1 MVFYSV
7 GNSEVE
13 VTRECQDNAR
23 EDAMAAIDM
32 TNAQAASDLAALLD
46 GLAAQ
51 DPNVRVDWACREL
64 SHGTETRQWEHDIAT
79 IRHRLTEYFSTD
91 MVWAKS
97 AATTV
102 LTALANAGHFNYEDY
117 LIFRAWYV
125 TEEDTRGFVADIGPI
140 MAVGNGAEYVET
152 CVRLGLIPA
161 LEGAAIISC
170 RLRAAGG
177 VWHDAEAVRLARAA
191 CIVIGKST
199 SPHVLE
205 VWSTRLA
212 DTVLNEAIRHG
223 NRAVIENFAHFL
235 TATARHVR
243 TEPERWGISS
253 DRAQLVLPL
262 IEGLEKQL
270 HNASGGC

>member
-7 GNSEVE
+7 GNPEVE

-23 EDAMAAIDM
+23 EDAMAATDM
-32 TNAQAASDLAALLD
+32 TSAQAASNLAALLD

-51 DPNVRVDWACREL
+51 DSNVRVDWACREL
-64 SHGTETRQWEHDIAT
+64 SHGIETRQWEYDIAS

-97 AATTV
+97 AATRV
-102 LTALANAGHFNYEDY
+102 LLALANAGHFNYEDY

-125 TEEDTRGFVADIGPI
+125 TEEDTRGFVADVGPI

-177 VWHDAEAVRLARAA
+177 VWHDAEGVRLAHVA
-191 CIVIGKST
+191 CTVIGKST

-212 DTVLNEAIRHG
+212 DTVLNEAVRHG

-235 TATARHVR
+235 NATGRIVR
-243 TEPERWGISS
+243 TEPEQWGISTE
-253 DRAQLVLPL
+253 RAKFAQSL
-262 IEGLEKQL
+262 ISGLEEQL
-270 HNASGGC
+270 RSASGGC

>member
-1 MVFYSV
+1 
-7 GNSEVE
+7 
-13 VTRECQDNAR
+13 
-23 EDAMAAIDM
+23 MAATEM
-32 TNAQAASDLAALLD
+32 TNARAASDLEALLD

-51 DPNVRVDWACREL
+51 DPNVRVDCASREL
-64 SHGTETRQWEHDIAT
+64 IRGIDAGQWEHDIAT
-79 IRHRLTEYFSTD
+79 IRHRLTEYFSSD
-91 MVWAKS
+91 IVWAKA
-97 AATTV
+97 AATRV
-102 LTALANAGHFNYEDY
+102 LNALANAGHFNYEDY

-177 VWHDAEAVRLARAA
+177 VWHDAEGVRLAHAA
-191 CIVIGKST
+191 CTVIGKST

-212 DTVLNEAIRHG
+212 DTVLNEAVRHG

-235 TATARHVR
+235 NSTGRIVR
-243 TEPERWGISS
+243 TEPKQWGISTE
-253 DRAQLVLPL
+253 RAKFAQSL
-262 IEGLEKQL
+262 IAGLEEQL
-270 HNASGGC
+270 RTASGGC